1 MKKKHSTK
9 RIPDEKREMV
19 KVLAVQGL
27 SERDIAGILNISKTQ
42 VNTIKKQT
50 NGLDQMR
57 ADKKRKMAE
66 EIWDLAIRMY
76 DHITDEK
83 LRKTSA
89 AKLTIAMAT
98 AIDKSLLLAGDAT
111 ERVEVKTEAELE
123 KEWKELD
130 KAEKELKEAWKRAEE
145 KRKKAAEELGG
156 DNNED

>member
-1 MKKKHSTK
+1 LKKKHSTK

-42 VNTIKKQT
+42 VNTIKRQT
-50 NGLDQMR
+50 DNLDQLR

-66 EIWDLAIRMY
+66 EIWNLAIRMY

-89 AKLTIAMAT
+89 AKLMLAMAT

-111 ERVEVKTEAELE
+111 DRLEVKTEAELNRE
-123 KEWKELD
+123 LKELEA
-130 KAEKELKEAWKRAEE
+130 AEKELKEAWKRAEE
-145 KRKKAAEELGG
+145 KRKKTTEEP
-156 DNNED
+156 ET

>member
-42 VNTIKKQT
+42 VNTIKRQT
-50 NGLDQMR
+50 DGLDQMR

-66 EIWDLAIRMY
+66 EIWNLAIRMY

-98 AIDKSLLLAGDAT
+98 AIDKSLLLTGEAT
-111 ERVEVKTEAELE
+111 ERMEVKTE
-123 KEWKELD
+123 KELTKELND
-130 KAEKELKEAWKRAEE
+130 LQAVEKELKEAWVRATAKRKAEE
-145 KRKKAAEELGG
+145 KGKDGKS
-156 DNNED
+156 